1 MRRWKIEWNKWRILL
16 CLLLSV
22 CGLRLAIAQ
31 EPLDVESYRDTIALP
46 GLSYEMLVGADTL
59 MWPDTAQVWLR
70 FFAELEALR
79 AGKDTVVTIVQLGD
93 SHIQAGSL
101 SGQVMRAFHHAFGNA
116 GRGWIAPFKLGKSN
130 EPDDYFIK
138 SVVKDW
144 VCGRCIQRERKTPIG
159 IGGIGIRSYS
169 PSINWDVIITP
180 INGAGY
186 AFNKAILYRG
196 DRSMP
201 LLPADRSK
209 QEVRLA
215 YADSVCAPGMVADT
229 FYATQQIDTMWLH
242 SSRKERGSDRLLP
255 ASSFKNLYY
264 GLSLTN
270 GAPGVLYH
278 SIGVNG
284 AMYVHY
290 SDSAYVRQL
299 ALLKPSLL
307 ILSLGTNETF
317 GRSFRSEEF
326 AGQVR
331 NFLNLVKHY
340 LPNAAILLTTPPE
353 CYKRIWVNKKRQFA
367 RNTHTEQAAAALCK
381 VAKEEGVACW
391 DLFRAT
397 GGKQSCKRWLNKHLL
412 GRDRVHFTREGY
424 REQGTMLFRALMQT
438 DNHLHIEY
446 ADNYDID

>member
-16 CLLLSV
+16 SLLLSV

-31 EPLDVESYRDTIALP
+31 EPLDVESHRDTIALP
-46 GLSYEMLVGADTL
+46 SLSYEMLVGADTL

-201 LLPADRSK
+201 
-209 QEVRLA
+209 
-215 YADSVCAPGMVADT
+215 
-229 FYATQQIDTMWLH
+229 
-242 SSRKERGSDRLLP
+242 

-331 NFLNLVKHY
+331 SFLNLVKHY
-340 LPNAAILLTTPPE
+340 LPNTAILLTTPPE

-438 DNHLHIEY
+438 YNHLHIEY

>member
-1 MRRWKIEWNKWRILL
+1 
-16 CLLLSV
+16 
-22 CGLRLAIAQ
+22 
-31 EPLDVESYRDTIALP
+31 
-46 GLSYEMLVGADTL
+46 
-59 MWPDTAQVWLR
+59 
-70 FFAELEALR
+70 
-79 AGKDTVVTIVQLGD
+79 
-93 SHIQAGSL
+93 
-101 SGQVMRAFHHAFGNA
+101 
-116 GRGWIAPFKLGKSN
+116 
-130 EPDDYFIK
+130 
-138 SVVKDW
+138 
-144 VCGRCIQRERKTPIG
+144 
-159 IGGIGIRSYS
+159 
-169 PSINWDVIITP
+169 
-180 INGAGY
+180 
-186 AFNKAILYRG
+186 
-196 DRSMP
+196 
-201 LLPADRSK
+201 
-209 QEVRLA
+209 
-215 YADSVCAPGMVADT
+215 
-229 FYATQQIDTMWLH
+229 MWLH

-331 NFLNLVKHY
+331 SFLNLVKHY
-340 LPNAAILLTTPPE
+340 LPNTAILLTTPPE

-438 DNHLHIEY
+438 YNHLHIEY